1 MRKPKIT
8 MIVPVGILVLMV
20 GCGQLLT
27 TSAIPAKLDT
37 EALILAAGK
46 TQGIKLSSNGE
57 RGSSQSQRSRETE
70 RHFHATLSS
79 GTRGQFVA
87 AYRDQ
92 VRRLIETA
100 GATINGSGLS
110 GTETDTVDFSYDYD
124 WRGNAGIVRV
134 YSFGGTNGDVQII
147 SLCYE
152 HR

>member
-1 MRKPKIT
+1 M
-8 MIVPVGILVLMV
+8 
-20 GCGQLLT
+20 
-27 TSAIPAKLDT
+27 
-37 EALILAAGK
+37 EALRASVLWRPN
-46 TQGIKLSSNGE
+46 GIFTPPCPPGP
-57 RGSSQSQRSRETE
+57 G
-70 RHFHATLSS
+70 
-79 GTRGQFVA
+79 GQFLA